1 MTLVTIVAASA
12 FSAIVSLLLCLFA
25 MPLCR
30 SMSLLDVPG
39 ERKKHRAP
47 TPLIGGLALI
57 LAVLPPVM
65 GVVIFDPP
73 ADWKTHLTIW
83 CAAVALMGCIG
94 LADDR
99 HSLSARNRLI
109 LSFAVFGLA
118 AAIDPVFTVRVL
130 SFEPGY
136 FEIGLVTGW
145 FAIVFMTICSVGLC
159 NALNMA
165 DGKNGL
171 VIGMCLGWLAMLAFR
186 APAPLMV
193 AIAALMAML
202 AVLLVF
208 NLRGK
213 VFLGDGGAYGLATA
227 IGLAAIATYN
237 SPGYH
242 YGRAM
247 AADEIMLLFAVPVLD
262 SFRLTYKR
270 LKQGRSP
277 MSADRDHLHH
287 LLQDRFGWPKG
298 LVIYLLIATA
308 PGLFGLIV

>member
-1 MTLVTIVAASA
+1 MIVAASV
-12 FSAIVSLLLCLFA
+12 FSAMATLLLCVFA
-25 MPLCR
+25 MPLGQR
-30 SMSLLDVPG
+30 LGLLDIPG
-39 ERKKHRAP
+39 DRKKHSLP
-47 TPLIGGLALI
+47 TPLIGGLALL
-57 LAVLPPVM
+57 LALLPA
-65 GVVIFDPP
+65 VVGFVVFSAPP
-73 ADWKTHLTIW
+73 EWKTHLAIW
-83 CAAVALMGCIG
+83 CAAVALMSAIG

-99 HSLSARNRLI
+99 HSLSARNRLL
-109 LSFAVFGLA
+109 LSFAVFGAA
-118 AAIDPVFTVRVL
+118 AAIDPLFTVRVL

-171 VIGMCLGWLAMLAFR
+171 VIGMSLGWLAMLAAR
-186 APAPLMV
+186 APTPLIV
-193 AIAALMAML
+193 VIAALMAML
-202 AVLLVF
+202 AVLLAF

-213 VFLGDGGAYGLATA
+213 VFLGDGGSYGVATA
-227 IGLAAIATYN
+227 IGLVAIGTYN
-237 SPGYH
+237 SPGFH

-247 AADEIMLLFAVPVLD
+247 AAEEIMLLFAVPVLD